1 MNPTL
6 NEYQSL
12 LINESSNK
20 ADIKVL
26 LDSCES
32 YMLKKKEAET
42 IIQEVQLAVSKWEQ
56 LANQLQIPAREM
68 MMFKDRF
75 KLNLL
80 L

>member
-20 ADIKVL
+20 ADIHVL

-32 YMLKKKEAET
+32 YMIKKEDAEN
-42 IIQEVQLAVSKWEQ
+42 IIREVQAAVSKWEK
-56 LANQLQIPAREM
+56 LAILLQIPGREM
-68 MMFKDRF
+68 DMFKERF
-75 KLNLL
+75 KLNL
-80 L
+80 